1 MTARKVT
8 AIADTN
14 IRSLR
19 GVKKAKSRARSE
31 EPSRRTRRLWSDV
44 SEPAM
49 AVQAEAQ
56 PSRLGYRFVF
66 YFSSSVCSSLVFFP
80 PSQV

>member
-1 MTARKVT
+1 MIVRKVT

-44 SEPAM
+44 SEPAV

-56 PSRLGYRFVF
+56 PSLLCYLFVF
-66 YFSSSVCSSLVFFP
+66 LF
-80 PSQV
+80 